1 MRLSFLP
8 AATVLIA
15 AVAVANAQADDLAAR
30 EAAVPANPLKD
41 AYFGETHVHTS
52 YSLDAFIGGNR
63 ITPDDAYRFAKGETV
78 IVNGNEHDIGKPLD
92 FAAVTDH
99 AEYIGELY
107 STQVEGAPGH
117 DNPDLVELRGL
128 TDYKEQE
135 DWFLR
140 IVVGNAR
147 SDGGGGHPPFYAGP
161 ETTRS
166 AWQLMVDTAEK
177 HYEPGRF
184 TTLAGFEWTS
194 APGGGNMHR
203 NVLFRDLSV
212 PELPFTSFDSQ
223 DEEKLWD
230 WMEAQE
236 AGGSTLLAI
245 PHNSNASKG
254 MMFKPVDNSGEAID
268 AEYAA
273 RRSYFEPLVEMM
285 QIKGN
290 SEVHPS
296 FWPNDEFA
304 GFENADS
311 AQTYNERT
319 FIKENFVRYA
329 LSQGVAYQ
337 AELGQNPW
345 KLGFVGGTDSHNGTP
360 SDVVEDNY
368 IGSHGGADATPERR
382 REGEIPGWAAGPD
395 VNPGAITGVWAQN
408 NTRGAIYDAMRARET
423 FATSG
428 TRIRPRF
435 FGAVGFSADPSDPA
449 AMVAEGYAQGVPM
462 GGDLTGLSGPPSF
475 FVHALADPDGAF
487 LDRIQIVK
495 GTIDDKGET
504 VETVH
509 DVAWS
514 GDRKPDKTGKLPPV
528 GDTVSREDA
537 SFTNDIGSSALSA
550 VWTDP
555 EFDASKPAVYYMR
568 VLEIPTP
575 RWTTYDAVKN
585 GLPLLEGVAITVQER
600 AWTSP
605 IWYTPKS

>member
-1 MRLSFLP
+1 MRPHFLLVTS
-8 AATVLIA
+8 AWL
-15 AVAVANAQADDLAAR
+15 AVAAPGHAQDDLAAR
-30 EAAVPANPLKD
+30 EAAVPSNPLKD

-52 YSLDAFIGGNR
+52 YSLDAFIGGTR
-63 ITPDDAYRFAKGETV
+63 LTPDDAYRFARGETV
-78 IVNGNEHDIGKPLD
+78 TVNGNEHDIVRPLD

-99 AEYIGELY
+99 AEYIGEMF
-107 STQVEGAPGH
+107 SAQVESAPGY
-117 DNPDLVELRGL
+117 DNPDLVTLRGL
-128 TDYKEQE
+128 SDYKDQE
-135 DWFLR
+135 KWFLDT
-140 IVVGNAR
+140 VVANAR

-161 ETTRS
+161 ETTMS
-166 AWQLMVDTAEK
+166 AWRMMVDTAAK
-177 HYEPGRF
+177 YYEPGTF

-203 NVLFRDLSV
+203 NVLFRDLDV
-212 PELPFTSFDSQ
+212 PDLPFTSFDSQ
-223 DEEKLWD
+223 DEEILWD

-236 AGGSTLLAI
+236 AAGSTLLAI

-254 MMFKPVDNSGEAID
+254 LMFEPVDNSGDPID
-268 AEYAA
+268 ADYAA
-273 RRSYFEPLVEMM
+273 RRSYFEPLIEMM

-290 SEVHPS
+290 SEVHPA

-311 AQTYNERT
+311 AQTRSERT
-319 FIKENFVRYA
+319 FSKEDFVRYA
-329 LSQGVAYQ
+329 VTQGVAWQ
-337 AELGQNPW
+337 AQLGENPW

-382 REGEIPGWAAGPD
+382 RTGEIPGWADGPD
-395 VNPGAITGVWAQN
+395 VNPGAITGVWAEK

-435 FGAVGFSADPSDPA
+435 FGAAGFTTDISDPA
-449 AMVAEGYAQGVPM
+449 GLLAEGYANGVPM
-462 GGDLTGLSGPPSF
+462 GGDLTGLDAAPSF
-475 FVHALADPDGAF
+475 FVHAMADPDGAF
-487 LDRIQIVK
+487 LDRIQIIK
-495 GTIDDKGET
+495 GTIDESGET
-504 VETVH
+504 IETIH

-514 GDRKPDKTGKLPPV
+514 GDRARDAAGVLPPV
-528 GDTVSREDA
+528 GGTVDPQTATYS
-537 SFTNDIGSSALSA
+537 NDIGASELSA

-555 EFDASKPAVYYMR
+555 DFNTEMPSVYYMR

-585 GLPLLEGVAITVQER
+585 GLPLLDGVASTIQER

-605 IWYTPKS
+605 IWYTPKR